1 MKKGLF
7 LHLSVLAILIAFIS
21 SCSKTTEYTNAIPAD
36 ATSVVALNLKSL
48 GEKAGIGDKEN
59 KEALQKLT
67 DVLKNEMNAATF
79 QQLETVLKDPNKA
92 GIDLKSP
99 VYLFNTPNMKAAL
112 VAKVSNEDDL
122 ENLLQVTEKEQIS
135 SAVAEGDGYR
145 YATLSN
151 QAILA
156 FTPSALV
163 MVSYSGEAQLENAK
177 GQVSN
182 LLKQTAE
189 QSIANS
195 EGFKKAMKKNGE
207 INVFIALN
215 ELSNSYAQMMKQRLP
230 NSENWEEMFLLGSLS
245 FEKGEINFEAE
256 WYTNNDELRK
266 KPEQQAKATTR
277 PIQNNLLKY
286 FPQSSLALFSMGI
299 NGEEVFKYLQE
310 NEDFQKSISMKQFND
325 LKVFFD
331 AFQNDITIGLI
342 NVTMQNAPAFLAYA
356 EAKNNDMLKA
366 LYEKKNELGLQ
377 RGADIIRLNENEYV
391 YKSRKLNVFFG
402 IKDKTFY
409 ATNDELLYKSIG
421 KASDP
426 SAAKAEYA
434 SEIKGKNMAFIINIE
449 SICSLPVV
457 KMLAQFGGQQAAS
470 ALSLCDN
477 LTYLEVTGDIQKA
490 NFSLKMKNKEVNSL
504 KQIVNFA
511 RQFAGM

>member
-1 MKKGLF
+1 M
-7 LHLSVLAILIAFIS
+7 
-21 SCSKTTEYTNAIPAD
+21 
-36 ATSVVALNLKSL
+36 
-48 GEKAGIGDKEN
+48 
-59 KEALQKLT
+59 
-67 DVLKNEMNAATF
+67 
-79 QQLETVLKDPNKA
+79 
-92 GIDLKSP
+92 
-99 VYLFNTPNMKAAL
+99 
-112 VAKVSNEDDL
+112 
-122 ENLLQVTEKEQIS
+122 TEKEQIS

-177 GQVSN
+177 GQVSS

-189 QSIANS
+189 QSIANN

-230 NSENWEEMFLLGSLS
+230 
-245 FEKGEINFEAE
+245 
-256 WYTNNDELRK
+256 
-266 KPEQQAKATTR
+266 
-277 PIQNNLLKY
+277 NNLLKY

>member
-1 MKKGLF
+1 
-7 LHLSVLAILIAFIS
+7 
-21 SCSKTTEYTNAIPAD
+21 
-36 ATSVVALNLKSL
+36 
-48 GEKAGIGDKEN
+48 
-59 KEALQKLT
+59 
-67 DVLKNEMNAATF
+67 
-79 QQLETVLKDPNKA
+79 
-92 GIDLKSP
+92 
-99 VYLFNTPNMKAAL
+99 
-112 VAKVSNEDDL
+112 
-122 ENLLQVTEKEQIS
+122 
-135 SAVAEGDGYR
+135 
-145 YATLSN
+145 
-151 QAILA
+151 
-156 FTPSALV
+156 
-163 MVSYSGEAQLENAK
+163 
-177 GQVSN
+177 
-182 LLKQTAE
+182 
-189 QSIANS
+189 
-195 EGFKKAMKKNGE
+195 
-207 INVFIALN
+207 
-215 ELSNSYAQMMKQRLP
+215 
-230 NSENWEEMFLLGSLS
+230 
-245 FEKGEINFEAE
+245 
-256 WYTNNDELRK
+256 
-266 KPEQQAKATTR
+266 
-277 PIQNNLLKY
+277 
-286 FPQSSLALFSMGI
+286 MGI

-356 EAKNNDMLKA
+356 EAKNSDVLKA

-504 KQIVNFA
+504 KQIANFA